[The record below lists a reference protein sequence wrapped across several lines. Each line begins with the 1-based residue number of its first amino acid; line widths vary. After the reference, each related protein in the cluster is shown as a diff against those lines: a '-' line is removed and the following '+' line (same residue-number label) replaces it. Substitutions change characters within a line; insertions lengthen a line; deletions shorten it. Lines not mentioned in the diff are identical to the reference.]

1 MSYRGYAALL
11 FLLFCPLTAGN
22 AAQAQEEAKTEAV
35 IPDQPP
41 AAPEFISGL
50 RDDAL
55 TEADLTI
62 GGVAPG
68 DSFADAVRKKGLPE
82 SVSRGNIFDECRWK
96 DVTVRF
102 VGDIP
107 GKYSTFSDN
116 GRALPRGAADIYT
129 DSAEV
134 KLSRGIGPGDTR
146 ENVIRTYGVPSE
158 IAWDGS
164 RKSFYLVYA
173 AGKKTLSF
181 RISNDRVAGVAS
193 SLAEKAAADRLSE
206 QDRTVMD
213 VRDFRL
219 AGYEIGA
226 VFAEHPWMVW
236 EKKAVNPKEEI
247 WYYPGFAVRM
257 DSGSKIISSVFLT
270 GQEMMTRRGVSIGDQ
285 LSTVEAIYGRPHKIE
300 MNLSEKHPQCAYI
313 YFSKDQRQ
321 VLIFYIDG
329 TSKTVRGIVTMKN
342 PQIPNPF
349 QKTIDRIARVRAEN
363 AGAQKDHG

>member
-68 DSFADAVRKKGLPE
+68 DSFADAVPE
-82 SVSRGNIFDECRWK
+82 SVSRENIFDECRWK

-116 GRALPRGAADIYT
+116 GKALPRGAADIYT

-146 ENVIRTYGVPSE
+146 ENVIRGNLF
-158 IAWDGS
+158 I
-164 RKSFYLVYA
+164 SF
-173 AGKKTLSF
+173 T
-181 RISNDRVAGVAS
+181 
-193 SLAEKAAADRLSE
+193 
-206 QDRTVMD
+206 
-213 VRDFRL
+213 
-219 AGYEIGA
+219 
-226 VFAEHPWMVW
+226 
-236 EKKAVNPKEEI
+236 
-247 WYYPGFAVRM
+247 
-257 DSGSKIISSVFLT
+257 
-270 GQEMMTRRGVSIGDQ
+270 
-285 LSTVEAIYGRPHKIE
+285 
-300 MNLSEKHPQCAYI
+300 
-313 YFSKDQRQ
+313 
-321 VLIFYIDG
+321 
-329 TSKTVRGIVTMKN
+329 
-342 PQIPNPF
+342 
-349 QKTIDRIARVRAEN
+349 
-363 AGAQKDHG
+363 